1 MTKVTD
7 PIKLE
12 EARARMAKARAA
24 RASMKHPDSVKQR
37 VGTVRQL
44 VVRQFTDAGLS
55 AADDGKLLGADSPR
69 YYYNKLVKG
78 SLTLKD
84 MILLGDYMPIDWT
97 LIFKSVRQPKMFCG
111 LSMLRQCLSTW
122 GSQSQA
128 ITHSPTTSLKWT
140 VHDGTKSVGVRANFR
155 YRPDQGHPVLVSCW
169 VPKARLWV

>member
-24 RASMKHPDSVKQR
+24 RASMKHPDSVEQR

-97 LIFKSVRQPKMFCG
+97 LIFKSVRQPKDV
-111 LSMLRQCLSTW
+111 LRPVDVEAVPIDMGFSEPEDNPFADYFTE
-122 GSQSQA
+122 
-128 ITHSPTTSLKWT
+128 
-140 VHDGTKSVGVRANFR
+140 VDGA
-155 YRPDQGHPVLVSCW
+155 
-169 VPKARLWV
+169 

>member
-24 RASMKHPDSVKQR
+24 RASMKHPDSVEQR

-97 LIFKSVRQPKMFCG
+97 LIFKSVRQPKDV
-111 LSMLRQCLSTW
+111 LRPVDVEAVPIDMGFSESGDNPFADYFTE
-122 GSQSQA
+122 
-128 ITHSPTTSLKWT
+128 
-140 VHDGTKSVGVRANFR
+140 VDGA
-155 YRPDQGHPVLVSCW
+155 
-169 VPKARLWV
+169 

>member
-1 MTKVTD
+1 MTKFTD

-12 EARARMAKARAA
+12 EARARMARARAA
-24 RASMKHPDSVKQR
+24 RALMKHPDSVEQR

-55 AADDGKLLGADSPR
+55 AADDGKLLGANSSH

-97 LIFKSVRQPKMFCG
+97 LIFKSVRQPKDV
-111 LSMLRQCLSTW
+111 LRPVDVEAVPIDMGFSEPGDNPFADYFTE
-122 GSQSQA
+122 
-128 ITHSPTTSLKWT
+128 
-140 VHDGTKSVGVRANFR
+140 VDGA
-155 YRPDQGHPVLVSCW
+155 
-169 VPKARLWV
+169 

>member
-44 VVRQFTDAGLS
+44 VVHQFTDAGLS
-55 AADDGKLLGADSPR
+55 AADDGKLLGADSSR
-69 YYYNKLVKG
+69 YYYNKLVNG

-84 MILLGDYMPIDWT
+84 MILLGDYIPIDWT
-97 LIFKSVRQPKMFCG
+97 LIFKSVRQPKDV
-111 LSMLRQCLSTW
+111 LRPVDVEAVPIDMGFSEPGDNPFADYFTE
-122 GSQSQA
+122 
-128 ITHSPTTSLKWT
+128 
-140 VHDGTKSVGVRANFR
+140 VDGA
-155 YRPDQGHPVLVSCW
+155 
-169 VPKARLWV
+169 

>member
-1 MTKVTD
+1 MTKITD

-12 EARARMAKARAA
+12 EARARMAKARAS
-24 RASMKHPDSVKQR
+24 RTPMKHPDSVEQR

-55 AADDGKLLGADSPR
+55 AADDGKLLGADSSR

-97 LIFKSVRQPKMFCG
+97 LIFKSVRQPKDV
-111 LSMLRQCLSTW
+111 LRPVDVEAAPIGMEFSEPGDNPFAGIFTD
-122 GSQSQA
+122 
-128 ITHSPTTSLKWT
+128 
-140 VHDGTKSVGVRANFR
+140 VDGA
-155 YRPDQGHPVLVSCW
+155 
-169 VPKARLWV
+169 

>member
-24 RASMKHPDSVKQR
+24 RTQMKHPDSVEQR

-55 AADDGKLLGADSPR
+55 AADDGKLLGADSSR

-97 LIFKSVRQPKMFCG
+97 LIFKSVRQPKDV
-111 LSMLRQCLSTW
+111 LRPVDVEAAPIGMEFSEPGDNPFADIFTD
-122 GSQSQA
+122 
-128 ITHSPTTSLKWT
+128 
-140 VHDGTKSVGVRANFR
+140 VDGA
-155 YRPDQGHPVLVSCW
+155 
-169 VPKARLWV
+169 

>member
-1 MTKVTD
+1 MTKITD

-12 EARARMAKARAA
+12 EARARMAKARAS
-24 RASMKHPDSVKQR
+24 RTPMKHPDSVEQR

-84 MILLGDYMPIDWT
+84 MILLGDYIPVDWT
-97 LIFKSVRQPKMFCG
+97 LIFKSVRQPKDV
-111 LSMLRQCLSTW
+111 LRPVDVEAAPIGMEFSEPGDNPFAGIFTD
-122 GSQSQA
+122 
-128 ITHSPTTSLKWT
+128 
-140 VHDGTKSVGVRANFR
+140 VDGA
-155 YRPDQGHPVLVSCW
+155 
-169 VPKARLWV
+169 